1 MYDEG
6 SMMKKI
12 LVPIDGSESADKALN
27 LALDIA
33 RNYKAEVEILHVIPK
48 ISATLTPYPVMSGS
62 PAISPNWIDDY
73 YKEAQIESRK
83 MLTEAM
89 KLAQSKG
96 EDLKIKPKLDKGRPS
111 DIIVAEAEDEDFDLI
126 VMGSRGL
133 GGIKEYILGSVS
145 NQVIHESKSP
155 ILIVK

>member
-1 MYDEG
+1 MI
-6 SMMKKI
+6 KKI

-33 RNYKAEVEILHVIPK
+33 RKYKAEVEILHVIPP

-62 PAISPNWIDDY
+62 PTLSPNWIDDY
-73 YKEAQIESRK
+73 YKEAQVESRK

-89 KLAQSKG
+89 KLAQSKA

-145 NQVIHESKSP
+145 NQVVHESKSP

>member
-1 MYDEG
+1 
-6 SMMKKI
+6 
-12 LVPIDGSESADKALN
+12 VPVDGSESADKALN

-33 RNYKAEVEILHVIPK
+33 RKYKAEVEILHVIPP
-48 ISATLTPYPVMSGS
+48 ISMPLTPYPMGEGPVVS
-62 PAISPNWIDDY
+62 PSWLDDY
-73 YKEAQIESRK
+73 YKEAQVESRK

-89 KLAQSKG
+89 KLAQSKV

-145 NQVIHESKSP
+145 NQVVYESKSP
-155 ILIVK
+155 VLIVK